1 MANIWTGVHTPVAGV
16 RRWART
22 AAATVSLSVLPASI
36 WRIGLETQAT
46 ITGHA
51 EEGRG
56 QLPLWLPMLVY
67 VILLSIVSELLALT
81 AYGLIAPWGEVF
93 PRWIPGLRGRR
104 VPPLAAVIPAALG
117 AFVLTVLWT
126 EAAVNTVLERDI
138 QGRPMRADN
147 PLYPHTWE
155 GWLAIVCYAP
165 LLLWGPLLGALT
177 VAYWRRR
184 TRPSATLTSAPG
196 A

>member
-1 MANIWTGVHTPVAGV
+1 MH
-16 RRWART
+16 RWART
-22 AAATVSLSVLPASI
+22 AATVVQFTVLPAGI
-36 WRIGLETQAT
+36 WRIGMETLAT

-51 EEGRG
+51 GEGRG
-56 QLPLWLPMLVY
+56 QVPVWLPMLVY
-67 VILLSIVSELLALT
+67 VILLSIVSEVLAFT
-81 AYGLIAPWGEVF
+81 AYGMVASWGVVF

-117 AFVLTVLWT
+117 ACILTVLWT
-126 EAAVNTVLERDI
+126 GATVGVALGRDI
-138 QGRPMRADN
+138 QGRPMHADN
-147 PLYPHTWE
+147 PLNPDSWQ

-184 TRPSATLTSAPG
+184 TRRSPCPEGDDNQADPAAASAR
-196 A
+196 